1 MGALRFYRYQLR
13 LPMTKAR
20 WIPLLA
26 GCLLAA
32 SGRAEITINTAFPGG
47 NVLVKSN
54 TARTVEIAPD
64 LRGGKPWFYWYFEA
78 AATEPGRATFVF
90 AKPGAIGVSG
100 PAFSKDDGMTWEWM
114 GADRIVTVP
123 REGGDAKTP
132 PQETFAYDFTK
143 AGERVRFS
151 VGIPY
156 VQSNLDAFLARCA
169 DNPHL
174 KKSVL
179 TKSL

>member
-78 AATEPGRATFVF
+78 QASEPGRVTFGF
-90 AKPGAIGVSG
+90 AKAGLIGVRG
-100 PAFSKDDGMTWEWM
+100 PAISRDGGATWQWM
-114 GADRIVTVP
+114 GADRLVP
-123 REGGDAKTP
+123 VMPPLAGGMP
-132 PQETFAYDFTK
+132 PGETFAYEFTK

-156 VQSNLDAFLARCA
+156 VQSNLDAFLAA
-169 DNPHL
+169 HAGNPHL
-174 KKSVL
+174 TKTVL
-179 TKSL
+179 TKS